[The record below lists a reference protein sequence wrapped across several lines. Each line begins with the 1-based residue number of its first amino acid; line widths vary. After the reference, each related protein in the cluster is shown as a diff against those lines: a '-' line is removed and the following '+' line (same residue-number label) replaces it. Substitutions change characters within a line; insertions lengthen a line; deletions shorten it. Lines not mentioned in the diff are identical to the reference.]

1 MVHFITQD
9 CISIL
14 QSKHPEVKWNR
25 FNIWSDGCASQY
37 TGKNSFYYL
46 DKYSVSVERN
56 YFASEHG
63 KGPSDAETGL
73 ISMKL
78 QSAIK
83 SRNVVLQNAK
93 EMYDFLHEN
102 HSDDTHIYKLVN
114 EGEMKLIMND
124 FQGIKVDTLKGQCTR
139 SLHQS
144 KSSKESGIL
153 LQRP

>member
-1 MVHFITQD
+1 M
-9 CISIL
+9 
-14 QSKHPEVKWNR
+14 
-25 FNIWSDGCASQY
+25 
-37 TGKNSFYYL
+37 
-46 DKYSVSVERN
+46 ERN

-114 EGEMKLIMND
+114 EGEMKVIMND

-139 SLHQS
+139 SLH
-144 KSSKESGIL
+144 
-153 LQRP
+153 